1 MMLMTT
7 TTIIITITITLIP
20 PNPTIVTHVAGHVSF
35 LRAAIAMRAQP
46 SSTVVSF
53 DVEFD

>member
-1 MMLMTT
+1 MLMTT
-7 TTIIITITITLIP
+7 TIIIITITITLIP

-35 LRAAIAMRAQP
+35 LRAAIAKRAQP

-53 DVEFD
+53 DVDFD